1 MATSATSPSEAA
13 TAATQTPPTS
23 RRAFLFKIGFG
34 LILVGFIIY
43 VIIDLATTKNTMRI
57 VADFLDWIE
66 DNPAAG
72 VFAFIGVYII
82 ASIFFIPGLILTLG
96 AGFVFANALG
106 LGVGI
111 FLATVAVFFGAF
123 FGACASFLIGRYLLR
138 DCVGKLTK
146 KCVIFEAIDAA
157 LKDKGLR
164 IMILLRVSPLVPFN
178 VFNYVA
184 GVTSISLRDY
194 AIGMIG
200 ILPGTLLYILLGSSA
215 GSLVDSSSSG
225 NDSTV
230 RIISIVLG
238 IVFAVLGVYATTY
251 YAKKELNKILSQRR
265 EVNAAASTE
274 GDVDSSNGKGAS
286 TIGNDSV
293 TTDDDDVEAQ
303 SETAKEG
310 DTYKNEEN
318 LQHKV

>member
-1 MATSATSPSEAA
+1 MRS
-13 TAATQTPPTS
+13 
-23 RRAFLFKIGFG
+23 LCDKLLKKI
-34 LILVGFIIY
+34 
-43 VIIDLATTKNTMRI
+43 
-57 VADFLDWIE
+57 
-66 DNPAAG
+66 
-72 VFAFIGVYII
+72 
-82 ASIFFIPGLILTLG
+82 
-96 AGFVFANALG
+96 
-106 LGVGI
+106 
-111 FLATVAVFFGAF
+111 
-123 FGACASFLIGRYLLR
+123 
-138 DCVGKLTK
+138 
-146 KCVIFEAIDAA
+146 A

-293 TTDDDDVEAQ
+293 TTDEDDVEAQ